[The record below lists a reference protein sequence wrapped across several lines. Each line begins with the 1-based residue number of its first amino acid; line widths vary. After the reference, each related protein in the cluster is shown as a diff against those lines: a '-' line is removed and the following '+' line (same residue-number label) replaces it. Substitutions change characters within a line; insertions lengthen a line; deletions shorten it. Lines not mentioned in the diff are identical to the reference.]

1 MDGEPK
7 PYTLNPQPYIR
18 NSQVL
23 DGERAIAI
31 KGSHV
36 QGSHVPKAAQG
47 TNSGKCS
54 LVYWFYTVDIY

>member
-1 MDGEPK
+1 MSLIPK
-7 PYTLNPQPYIR
+7 PETR

-36 QGSHVPKAAQG
+36 KGSHVPKAARG
-47 TNSGKCS
+47 KNSEM
-54 LVYWFYTVDIY
+54 